1 MTDLD
6 FIRKCYEL
14 GDYDLYEAQQEYNH
28 FEMLVNTKEYVTK
41 DEYNF
46 IVKYDKTEKNNFSY
60 VDNYLGDYLNLN
72 VYSEHDHEKRGYEM
86 EIG

>member
-1 MTDLD
+1 MTN
-6 FIRKCYEL
+6 
-14 GDYDLYEAQQEYNH
+14 YDLYEAQQEYNH

-41 DEYNF
+41 DEYEF
-46 IVKYDKTEKNNFSY
+46 IIKYDETEKTNFSPLF
-60 VDNYLGDYLNLN
+60 VKGILFNYLNLN

>member
-1 MTDLD
+1 MTN
-6 FIRKCYEL
+6 
-14 GDYDLYEAQQEYNH
+14 YDLYEAQQEYNH

-41 DEYNF
+41 DEFNF
-46 IVKYDKTEKNNFSY
+46 IIKYDKTEKNNFSY